1 MGNKISF
8 TLITLIIGLMVA
20 VQFQTVQEPVIRDTR
35 DIWELREA
43 LQTEKET
50 NSNILNELRSIDEK
64 LEKYETERQTSQ
76 EQALRETLDELKL
89 EAGLMEK
96 DGPGLILTV
105 EPSMEEVLLGEKIKS
120 VSPEL
125 LERLINE
132 VNRYDAE
139 DISIDGHRLINT
151 SVIRDINGE
160 TKVDGFPI
168 NTIPFEIRI
177 LTKNIKD
184 AEKLYNRMQVS
195 RAIEDFFIDNLRVN
209 IGSPQ
214 KGLIVPAYEEA
225 IRVRLMEPVTT
236 KGGN

>member
-1 MGNKISF
+1 VGNKISF
-8 TLITLIIGLMVA
+8 TLITLIIGLMIA

-43 LQTEKET
+43 IQNEKDASANLYED
-50 NSNILNELRSIDEK
+50 LKSIDEK

-76 EQALRETLDELKL
+76 EQALRETLDELKQ
-89 EAGLMEK
+89 EAGLVEK
-96 DGPGLILTV
+96 TGPGVILTV
-105 EPSMEEVLLGEKIKS
+105 EPSLEEVLLGEKIKS

-125 LERLINE
+125 LERLVNE
-132 VNRYDAE
+132 LNRYDAE

-160 TKVDGFPI
+160 TKIDGFPI
-168 NTIPFEIRI
+168 NTIPFEIRV
-177 LTKNIKD
+177 LTKNLKD
-184 AEKLYNRMQVS
+184 AKDLYKRMQVS

-209 IGSPQ
+209 ISSPMES
-214 KGLIVPAYEEA
+214 LTVPAYEDA
-225 IRVRLMEPVTT
+225 IRVRYMEPET

>member
-8 TLITLIIGLMVA
+8 TLITLIIGLMIA

-43 LQTEKET
+43 IQNEKDAS
-50 NSNILNELRSIDEK
+50 SNLYEDLKSIDEK

-76 EQALRETLDELKL
+76 EQALRETLDELKQ

-96 DGPGLILTV
+96 SGPGVILTV
-105 EPSMEEVLLGEKIKS
+105 EPSLEEVLLGEKVKS

-125 LERLINE
+125 LERLVNE
-132 VNRYDAE
+132 LNRYDAE

-160 TKVDGFPI
+160 TKIDGFPI
-168 NTIPFEIRI
+168 NTIPFEIRV
-177 LTKNIKD
+177 LTKNLDDAKD
-184 AEKLYNRMQVS
+184 LYKRMQVS

-209 IGSPQ
+209 ISSPVES
-214 KGLIVPAYEEA
+214 LTVPAYEDT
-225 IRVRLMEPVTT
+225 IRVRYMEPET